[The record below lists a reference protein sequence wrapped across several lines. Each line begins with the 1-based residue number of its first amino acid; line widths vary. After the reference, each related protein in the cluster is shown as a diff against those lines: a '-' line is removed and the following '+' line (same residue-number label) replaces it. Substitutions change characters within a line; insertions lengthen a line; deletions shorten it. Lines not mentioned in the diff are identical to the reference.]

1 MTNAVTVHEHIKE
14 RKYKHMVKSMNAA
27 IAGLKAHQT
36 RLDVIGNNIANVNT
50 WGYKSRTTNFQD
62 SVYTN
67 ILNGQA
73 GNTTTGSLGGINAS
87 QLGYGSVVSSVSTN
101 FGTSNGQYTGNELD
115 AMVDGPGFFIVSAY
129 KEGSLAPYDDT
140 TGEVDLAR
148 AGVYLSRVGIFSP
161 DANGYLVDSNG
172 YYVFGYGA
180 TTNPDT
186 GETEIDLAGGL
197 KPIQIPQAIDED
209 GNPEVD
215 AGGNPVLISV
225 ASWRIGNDGT
235 IVCTDKNSEVYT
247 IGQIA
252 VASVEN
258 PNGLNQKTGYY
269 YEVGNNSGRVTGMVT
284 RDATGMIRS
293 GFLEMSN
300 TDIASDFAT
309 MITTQRGYQANTKII
324 TVTDEILEQLV
335 NMKR

>member
-1 MTNAVTVHEHIKE
+1 
-14 RKYKHMVKSMNAA
+14 MVKSMNAA

-67 ILNGQA
+67 LMNGQA
-73 GNTTTGSLGGINAS
+73 GSAVTGGLGGVNAS

-115 AMVDGPGFFIVSAY
+115 CMVDGPGFFIVGPYQAEITSAIA
-129 KEGSLAPYDDT
+129 GSDGEFNLA
-140 TGEVDLAR
+140 GQ
-148 AGVYLSRVGIFSP
+148 GVLLSRVGIFSP
-161 DANGYLVDSNG
+161 DANGYLVDNSGN
-172 YYVFGYGA
+172 YVFGYAPVEGA
-180 TTNPDT
+180 EPDET
-186 GETEIDLAGGL
+186 GQVEMDLTKL
-197 KPIQIPQAIDED
+197 VPIRIPYATDESGNVIED
-209 GNPEVD
+209 ENGNPTLVS
-215 AGGNPVLISV
+215 ITT
-225 ASWRIGNDGT
+225 WRIGNDGT
-235 IVCTDKNSEVYT
+235 VIGTDKNNKVHT

-269 YEVGNNSGRVTGMVT
+269 YEVGNNSGRCVGMRT
-284 RDATGMIRS
+284 TSATGMMKS

-300 TDIASDFAT
+300 TDLAFDFAT
-309 MITTQRGYQANTKII
+309 MITTERGYQANTKII
-324 TVTDEILEQLV
+324 TVTDEMLEQLV

>member
-1 MTNAVTVHEHIKE
+1 
-14 RKYKHMVKSMNAA
+14 MVKSMNAA

-50 WGYKSRTTNFQD
+50 WGYKTRTTNFKD

-67 ILNGQA
+67 LINGQS
-73 GNTTTGSLGGINAS
+73 GNAVLGNLGGINVS
-87 QLGYGSVVSSVSTN
+87 QLGYGSVVSSVSAN
-101 FGTSNGQYTGNELD
+101 FGASNGQYTGNDLD
-115 AMVDGPGFFIVSAY
+115 CMIDGTGFFIVGPYRDAVDNIQEV
-129 KEGSLAPYDDT
+129 EGENTEGQFNIANSGML
-140 TGEVDLAR
+140 
-148 AGVYLSRVGIFSP
+148 LSRVGIFTP
-161 DANGYLVDSNG
+161 DANGYLVDDSGN
-172 YYVFGYGA
+172 YVFGYI
-180 TTNPDT
+180 PDNQTPNENNVVPMNYDNLVPIRIPVNEET
-186 GETEIDLAGGL
+186 GEMYS
-197 KPIQIPQAIDED
+197 
-209 GNPEVD
+209 
-215 AGGNPVLISV
+215 IS
-225 ASWRIGNDGT
+225 SWRIGQSGT
-235 IVCTDKNSEVYT
+235 IIGTATNGDIVT

-269 YEVGNNSGRVTGMVT
+269 YEVGNNAGRCIAMQTT
-284 RDATGMIRS
+284 AATGNINS

-300 TDIASDFAT
+300 TDIASDFAA